1 MTHVRD
7 DWEVN
12 DTDTE
17 RTQVL
22 PTSPPPR
29 GTEPTLELP
38 SFPADPDPEAA
49 QEWWHTLWRFENERT
64 QEVPSVREPEVA
76 RTRELPTVREP
87 EVERTKELP
96 TFATTGPAAPV
107 PPTVPVAP
115 PVTAPTRGP
124 VQVPPAASR
133 PGDLRTTDAWAY
145 QMARQRNKVSTDV
158 GLLLLRGLS
167 LPLALHGVGHAF
179 AYPALAERIAQTPL
193 GGYAPAEA
201 LAVAIIACQVSL
213 PLFLAV
219 GALTRITAALQAAM
233 MVGVY
238 VFLVLPGTGVI
249 DGRTGALA
257 GEAVLAYAALALPL
271 VFTGAGRV
279 SIDHALTS
287 GRRERLATKRL
298 AKAARRRGEAPL
310 AGGV

>member
-7 DWEVN
+7 HWEVN
-12 DTDTE
+12 DTDAE

-22 PTSPPPR
+22 PTSSPPR
-29 GTEPTLELP
+29 ETEPTRELP

-49 QEWWHTLWRFENERT
+49 QEWWHTLWEFESERT
-64 QEVPSVREPEVA
+64 QELPSVREPEVE
-76 RTRELPTVREP
+76 RTRELPSVREP

-96 TFATTGPAAPV
+96 TFATPVPAAPV
-107 PPTVPVAP
+107 PPVPVAP
-115 PVTAPTRGP
+115 PVTVPTRGP

-133 PGDLRTTDAWAY
+133 PGEARTTDAWAY
-145 QMARQRNKVSTDV
+145 QMARQRNKVSTDI
-158 GLLLLRGLS
+158 GLLLLRWLS

-193 GGYAPAEA
+193 GGHAPAEA

-219 GALTRITAALQAAM
+219 GALTRISAALQAAM
-233 MVGVY
+233 MIGVY
-238 VFLVLPGTGVI
+238 AFLVLPGTGVI
-249 DGRTGALA
+249 DGGTGALA

-310 AGGV
+310 AAGI